1 MRISWINGIKLL
13 LNINYLYFYICR
25 CYRNAGPCTFEIDQ
39 CSYTNDPTGLFPWI
53 LQGGSATPPPSLPLP
68 SYDHTTGS
76 GYYMVVDYTA
86 QSQSSDYARLQGPL
100 IQEMSARCSMTFYYV
115 LSGQSKFHG
124 LNTFIYLPSLIEIRQ
139 C

>member
-1 MRISWINGIKLL
+1 MITMRISWINGIKLL
-13 LNINYLYFYICR
+13 LSITDVYLCQ
-25 CYRNAGPCTFEIDQ
+25 CYKNTGPCTFEVDQ
-39 CSYTNDPTGLFPWI
+39 CSYTNDPAGLFPWI
-53 LQGGSATPPPSLPLP
+53 RQGGSATPPPSLPLP

-115 LSGQSKFHG
+115 LSGQSKFNG
-124 LNTFIYLPSLIEIRQ
+124 LIILYLP
-139 C
+139 